1 MKWTDINEVNM
12 TISINNP
19 EKGSDTRTLKVAPKT
34 IAMLKAL
41 PKKYDPYI
49 FNPLSLSMKEGFEVA
64 RKRLTTTLQNPRF
77 KQIHLHTFKHWKA
90 TMEYHRTSDI
100 LHVMHILGY
109 ENIKNTLVYT
119 HLIDFEGDE
128 YHSAVAKSVEEARKL
143 LEEGFE
149 YVCQKDDLMLFRKRK

>member
-1 MKWTDINEVNM
+1 M

-49 FNPLSLSMKEGFEVA
+49 FNPLSLSMKEGFEIA

-77 KQIHLHTFKHWKA
+77 KQIHLHTFRQWKA
-90 TMEYHRTSDI
+90 TMEYHKTKD
-100 LHVMHILGY
+100 LLYVMKILGHR
-109 ENIKNTLVYT
+109 NIQSTLVYAR
-119 HLIDFEGDE
+119 LADFGNEE
-128 YHSAVAKSVEEARKL
+128 YHAATAKTLEEAKAL
-143 LEEGFE
+143 IESGFE
-149 YVCQKDDLMLFRKRK
+149 YVCEMAEFKLFRKRK